1 MRITGNYYSQAMVSQ
16 LNTLASRQ
24 YKLQNQIATGQ
35 KIHAPEDDP
44 AAMQRTMAL
53 RNQQQNVGQFQDNI
67 ALLKERST
75 ASFNTLNA
83 LKKLSD
89 RASEIA
95 IRADGTRAPDELK
108 TYGNEITQLI
118 KQAAQLLNSQH
129 RDQYLFSGTK
139 SDQAPFS
146 VSTDASGVVTGVAYA
161 GSASVAQ
168 TEIEAGAT
176 LSVDV
181 PGENNSG
188 SGARGLVAD
197 SRSGADFFAHL
208 ISLQNNLLA
217 GDTAAVAAT
226 DRVALER
233 DEDNLIYHIGNNGA
247 IQTRLETAASLAS
260 SQSLSLN
267 QMISNEADADLAES
281 IMQLNQTQTA
291 YQAALASGAG
301 LLKMSLMDYL
311 R

>member
-75 ASFNTLNA
+75 ASFNTLSA

-188 SGARGLVAD
+188 NGARGLVAD
-197 SRSGADFFAHL
+197 SRSGADLFAHL

-226 DRVALER
+226 DRAALER